1 MISWAIFCPAC
12 SLFIVWLSASL
23 LGLAALVLIHCRQT
37 INESPWPLASVLIHC
52 RQTDSVPL
60 CSLPCFRHWLLGGDS
75 LAAQAAASSDYN
87 GFHAARGGVSTIE
100 FRWAARGGDALVAAS
115 GSGAAGRKG
124 RGTVGARV
132 PTVRQE
138 RTSGMSAGLRCGLV
152 AHNRANSDKH
162 KQASAPPLVPA
173 SCQVRPRSPNCH

>member
-1 MISWAIFCPAC
+1 MEAKEMGARRTFC
-12 SLFIVWLSASL
+12 
-23 LGLAALVLIHCRQT
+23 
-37 INESPWPLASVLIHC
+37 ESPWPLASVLIHC
-52 RQTDSVPL
+52 RQTDCVLL
-60 CSLPCFRHWLLGGDS
+60 CSLPCFRLWLLGGDS

-87 GFHAARGGVSTIE
+87 GFHTARGGVSTIE
-100 FRWAARGGDALVAAS
+100 FRWADRGGDALVAAS

-162 KQASAPPLVPA
+162 KQS
-173 SCQVRPRSPNCH
+173 